1 MEVPSKPNFPYDPR
15 IGPLMSV
22 IINDFEIIPESPNG
36 ESDEDQEQTPSDQPQ
51 VRPIDVI
58 DIVDR
63 AERRRRRL
71 RAH

>member
-1 MEVPSKPNFPYDPR
+1 
-15 IGPLMSV
+15 MSV

-36 ESDEDQEQTPSDQPQ
+36 ESDEDQESAPPDRSQ

-58 DIVDR
+58 EIVDR